1 MVVFNIRRTTDGTH
15 HSCRLCGK
23 GILYPLFPHIY
34 PSVEYWTSFIPDTG
48 STTTFLKID
57 EIGSTLSFC
66 AISSIGARLGNNIGM
81 DDYQPLRELYDDLIR
96 HQERWNYYYGS
107 GGNSSCCI
115 QFGSFNDLCDA
126 DKCRSLIISLIGRG
140 GKTGVYL
147 FNAIYDLSNER
158 LKHIVSVFLLGII
171 IYEKIRPFNVGILS
185 YLNRLHS
192 EGFDDSS
199 DKFKY
204 IWLLAC
210 VFHDLG
216 YAFEDNSIP
225 ACEWEAKVGKL
236 PERPACIPKNFSRR
250 LFDKYAKYRRCRF
263 GVYDHGIYGAKVL
276 YSNLCELREQKEMAD
291 TKHYWGKDLEKF
303 YGLAAWI
310 IACHNIWF
318 VRRADKNSVCYDLCD
333 LARLIIED
341 RQQYISSKRNA
352 LLFLF
357 CLVDSLDFT
366 KNLDCD
372 TDMWS
377 GRIKVNFSRDCLSLD
392 LAGFTDAEKTKVL
405 SSVEWLT
412 EAEMKDGKI
421 NIHI

>member
-1 MVVFNIRRTTDGTH
+1 
-15 HSCRLCGK
+15 
-23 GILYPLFPHIY
+23 
-34 PSVEYWTSFIPDTG
+34 
-48 STTTFLKID
+48 
-57 EIGSTLSFC
+57 
-66 AISSIGARLGNNIGM
+66 M
-81 DDYQPLRELYDDLIR
+81 DNYLPLRELYDDLIL
-96 HQERWNYYYGS
+96 HQERWNYYYS
-107 GGNSSCCI
+107 NDCNRNCHYARLV
-115 QFGSFNDLCDA
+115 SFNDLCDA
-126 DKCRSLIISLIGRG
+126 GKCRSVIIDLIGRS
-140 GKTGVYL
+140 GKTDVYL
-147 FNAIYDLSNER
+147 FRAIYSLSEAR
-158 LKHIVSVFLLGII
+158 LKHIMSVFFLGII
-171 IYEKIRPFNVGILS
+171 IYEKMQPSNAGILA

-225 ACEWEAKVGKL
+225 AREWEAQAGKL
-236 PERPACIPKNFSRR
+236 PERPTCIPNIFSRR
-250 LFDKYAKYRRCRF
+250 RFDKYAKYRRCRF

-276 YSNLCELREQKEMAD
+276 YSNLCKLREQKEKTD
-291 TKHYWGKDLEKF
+291 TKHYWGKDLEQF

-366 KNLDCD
+366 KNLNCD

-377 GRIKVNFSRDCLSLD
+377 DRINVNFSRDCLSLD